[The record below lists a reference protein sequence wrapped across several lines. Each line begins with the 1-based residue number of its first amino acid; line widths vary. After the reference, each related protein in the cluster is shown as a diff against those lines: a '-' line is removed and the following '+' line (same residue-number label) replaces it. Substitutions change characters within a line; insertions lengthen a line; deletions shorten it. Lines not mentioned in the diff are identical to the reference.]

1 MFIRINDDISVAGQL
16 TPADLAEAKAQ
27 GFALVINNRPD
38 GEAPDQPSGAM
49 MGEAAA
55 ANGLAYLQIP
65 VAGGFS
71 MPQVEAMA
79 AALAGA
85 DGPVLAYCR
94 SGTRSTNL
102 WALARAAQGGDAE
115 TIVEAAGAAGYDV
128 SGMMPTLRQL
138 AAGRR

>member
-1 MFIRINDDISVAGQL
+1 MFIRINDHISVAGQL
-16 TPADLAEAKAQ
+16 SPADLAEAKAQ

-38 GEAPDQPSGAM
+38 GESPDQPSARA

-55 ANGLAYLQIP
+55 ANGLAYLEIP

-85 DGPVLAYCR
+85 DGPVLAFCR

-102 WALARAAQGGDAE
+102 WALASAAQGGDAAA
-115 TIVEAAGAAGYDV
+115 IVEAAGAAGYDV
-128 SGMMPTLRQL
+128 SGMMPMLRQL
-138 AAGRR
+138 SAGAR

>member
-1 MFIRINDDISVAGQL
+1 MFIRIDDSISVAGQL
-16 TPADLAEAKAQ
+16 APADLAEAKAQ

-38 GEAPDQPSGAM
+38 GEAPDQPAGSAM
-49 MGEAAA
+49 AQAAA
-55 ANGLAYLQIP
+55 ANGLAYLEIP

-71 MPQVEAMA
+71 MPQVEAMV
-79 AALAGA
+79 AALGA
-85 DGPVLAYCR
+85 AEGPVLAFCR

-115 TIVEAAGAAGYDV
+115 AIVEAAGAAGYDV

-138 AAGRR
+138 SAAAR

>member
-1 MFIRINDDISVAGQL
+1 MFIRIDDKISVAGQL
-16 TPADLAEAKAQ
+16 SPADLAEAKAQ

-38 GEAPDQPSGAM
+38 GEAPDQPAGAVM
-49 MGEAAA
+49 ADAAA
-55 ANGLAYLQIP
+55 AAGLGYVELP

-85 DGPVLAYCR
+85 DGPVLAFCR

-102 WALARAAQGGDAE
+102 WALASAAQGGDPEA
-115 TIVEAAGAAGYDV
+115 IVEAAGGAGYDV
-128 SGMMPTLRQL
+128 SGMMPTLRHL
-138 AAGRR
+138 AAGAR